1 MGPRRKKSKPN
12 SQAPIDQAKD
22 QPAHPQNQDT
32 NPSTTPPSPAKPT
45 KGTCS
50 SNDVSPDE
58 PSNKDTFTQSDQ
70 PSNRTSWYNG
80 GSWRAKASPVAQA
93 TRESISVAGGATSEA
108 LAEGANHVGRY
119 MHNTLKINAKS
130 ILSLPSETMIHATGS
145 TTELDRPKSKEK
157 ESPRGSNHIKI
168 QEPVVEEAENG
179 ADGADGAAADPE
191 VKTPP
196 HDTSQLETPLP
207 PDPTNDTASQSETIR
222 SQATAAITATT
233 PAMRGWWGWWSR
245 PDGYAG
251 EPEKSTDPTG
261 TPEPVM
267 AEAPSTPLPVTPA
280 VESPNPISGD
290 TLATTPMPMDKSA
303 DPAADTANK
312 GAVVAP
318 STSWFGLWSSAQYA
332 QARPQDS
339 STQPQHTP
347 PDEPIPVNLPPSEQP
362 HDTDQSGHESAN
374 ERRDGIESPPTQKSS
389 GWAFWSRENKP
400 DVTSTPNGTKR
411 QKQIG
416 ELAVADTP
424 SQSHPE
430 AAQFNEERQQTIKA
444 KKRLSKNEPVIES
457 KNASVQETKNGR
469 VTGSATSIVP
479 TTPSSS
485 PPATRPPTPDAAKS
499 LEATKPAAAKAA
511 NVQKRPP
518 HMVMPSFRE
527 TYAPAYL
534 PSYWEKIAQ
543 YVASSLHLIDV
554 PDAQKHVDIAPTFP
568 KIKTA
573 VAIGVHGY
581 FPAPLIQKVLGPPTG
596 TSIRFAN
603 HASAAIRT
611 WTEAN
616 QPGMPCDIETVA
628 LEGEG
633 FIADRVNTLW
643 KLLLNWLSHL
653 RRADLIFV
661 ACHSQ
666 GVPVAIMLVSKLIQ
680 LGCLSPQAKI
690 GICSMAGVNLGPFAD
705 YKSRLLGAGSA
716 AELFEFSRP
725 GSKVS
730 MEYASALENVLR
742 HNVRISYCGSIDDQL
757 VSLESSTFSNLT
769 HPYIFRSVFIDGR
782 IHAPDFITHLVAF
795 ALKLRNLGISDHGLI
810 RELSLP
816 LAGSLYGG
824 QGHSTVYDD
833 PAVYDLALQFCLET
847 TDIIPSHHERGQR
860 EEAQRRRS
868 SQGGLPSSVSAANA
882 IRRGSLSASALVGIA
897 PVLTPFEMPA
907 SGSNANPYF
916 LPWALR
922 GILEEDIVRREMGDE
937 VKELVKL
944 YEEWRPSS
952 KVLKDVKFRLEGVRS
967 KL

>member
-1 MGPRRKKSKPN
+1 MWHVGSCNESYQLVPCYLSLARYLAKRSVKTFPTLDNTGTRKRAFFQSFIDDLTSMGPRRKKSKPN
-12 SQAPIDQAKD
+12 SQAAIDQAKD
-22 QPAHPQNQDT
+22 QIAQPQNQAQDT
-32 NPSTTPPSPAKPT
+32 NNPPPNPSSPAKPT

-50 SNDVSPDE
+50 SNLNNVSPDN
-58 PSNKDTFTQSDQ
+58 PANKDTSTQSDQ
-70 PSNRTSWYNG
+70 SSKRASWYNG

-119 MHNTLKINAKS
+119 MHNTLRINSKS
-130 ILSLPSETMIHATGS
+130 IPSLPSETMIHATGS

-157 ESPRGSNHIKI
+157 ESPRESNHIKI
-168 QEPVVEEAENG
+168 QEPVVDEAENNHG
-179 ADGADGAAADPE
+179 ADGGGSADPE
-191 VKTPP
+191 VKTP
-196 HDTSQLETPLP
+196 HDTSQLEAPLP
-207 PDPTNDTASQSETIR
+207 PDPTNDTVSQSETIQ
-222 SQATAAITATT
+222 SQATTATT

-261 TPEPVM
+261 SPEPVLT
-267 AEAPSTPLPVTPA
+267 EARSTPLPVTPA
-280 VESPNPISGD
+280 VEAPDPTSSD
-290 TLATTPMPMDKSA
+290 TLATTPMPIDQSA
-303 DPAADTANK
+303 ELAAETANK
-312 GAVVAP
+312 GAVVGP
-318 STSWFGLWSSAQYA
+318 STSWFGLWSSAQYT

-339 STQPQHTP
+339 STQLQHTP
-347 PDEPIPVNLPPSEQP
+347 PDNPVPVNLPPSLQP
-362 HDTDQSGHESAN
+362 RDTDPSGQESAN
-374 ERRDGIESPPTQKSS
+374 ERREEIETPPRQKSS

-400 DVTSTPNGTKR
+400 DDTSTPNGTQR

-444 KKRLSKNEPVIES
+444 KKRLSKNESVIES
-457 KNASVQETKNGR
+457 KNGSVKETKNGR
-469 VTGSATSIVP
+469 VTGTAASIIP
-479 TTPSSS
+479 TTPTSS
-485 PPATRPPTPDAAKS
+485 PPTTRPPTPDAAKS
-499 LEATKPAAAKAA
+499 LETTKPAANKAA
-511 NVQKRPP
+511 NLQKRSP

-527 TYAPAYL
+527 TYSPAHL

-568 KIKTA
+568 KIKNA

-616 QPGMPCDIETVA
+616 QPDMPCDIETVA

-680 LGCLSPQAKI
+680 LGCLSPHAKI

-757 VSLESSTFSNLT
+757 VSLEVSLDTNRIQPALSS
-769 HPYIFRSVFIDGR
+769 Y
-782 IHAPDFITHLVAF
+782 
-795 ALKLRNLGISDHGLI
+795 
-810 RELSLP
+810 
-816 LAGSLYGG
+816 
-824 QGHSTVYDD
+824 
-833 PAVYDLALQFCLET
+833 
-847 TDIIPSHHERGQR
+847 
-860 EEAQRRRS
+860 
-868 SQGGLPSSVSAANA
+868 
-882 IRRGSLSASALVGIA
+882 
-897 PVLTPFEMPA
+897 
-907 SGSNANPYF
+907 
-916 LPWALR
+916 
-922 GILEEDIVRREMGDE
+922 
-937 VKELVKL
+937 
-944 YEEWRPSS
+944 
-952 KVLKDVKFRLEGVRS
+952 
-967 KL
+967 